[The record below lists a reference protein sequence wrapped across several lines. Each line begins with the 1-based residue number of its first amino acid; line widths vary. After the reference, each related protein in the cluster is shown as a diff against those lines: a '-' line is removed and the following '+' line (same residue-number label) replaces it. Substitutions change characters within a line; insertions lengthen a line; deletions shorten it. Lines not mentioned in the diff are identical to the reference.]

1 MISKHIIKLIQLVLL
16 SYISVFNAN
25 AQYILSKS
33 TDTTTLQSALRKSHV
48 EARFR
53 LYLMGTDNAHS
64 LTDYHALAFGGGL
77 KFETGS
83 YKGFRIGV
91 SGFFI
96 WNLGSSDLTK
106 PDSVTQVKNRY
117 EIGQFDVE
125 NPANRNDMDRI
136 EDFYL
141 RYEKKGLK
149 ITYGKQEIQ
158 TPFLNPQDG
167 RMRPTSEQGLWVQ
180 YTSNDKFD
188 IETGWLYR
196 ISPRGTVRWFG
207 IDESIGIYP
216 SGVNVFGSKSNYRQN
231 LKSSGVGILG
241 IRFKPNPS
249 LTIQFWDHYVDRI
262 FNTSMM
268 QADGEWNIGEEE
280 KLIGGL
286 QYVFQHPLKDGGNP
300 DPLMTYFDKRDR
312 AQIFSMR
319 TGVRKRE
326 TIIQINATRIT
337 ADGRFLMPREWG
349 REPFYTFMPRERN
362 EGAGDVKAVSFN
374 FIRQFPQKNIR
385 FECGYGYYDMPDV
398 RDSRFNK
405 YQMPSYQQ
413 FLMNIRYKFTG
424 FLTGLNAEIL
434 YVYKKNSAETYGD
447 FRYVINKVD
456 MQHLDLILNYKL

>member
-1 MISKHIIKLIQLVLL
+1 MMSKKPVLVFLFL
-16 SYISVFNAN
+16 YISLITIK
-25 AQYILSKS
+25 AQHLVRKS

-53 LYLMGTDNAHS
+53 LYMMGTDNS
-64 LTDYHALAFGGGL
+64 QPLTDYHALAFGGGL
-77 KFETGS
+77 KYETGT

-96 WNLGSSDLTK
+96 WNLASSDLTK

-125 NPANRNDMDRI
+125 DPSNRNDMDRL

-141 RYEKKGLK
+141 SYEKKGIK

-158 TPFLNPQDG
+158 TPFVNPQDG
-167 RMRPTSEQGLWVQ
+167 RMRPTGEQGLWVR
-180 YTSNDKFD
+180 YKSNDKFD
-188 IETGWLYR
+188 IEAGWLNR

-216 SGVNVFGSKSNYRQN
+216 SGVNVFGSKSNYRHN
-231 LKSSGVGILG
+231 LNSSGIGILG
-241 IRFKPNPS
+241 LRYKPDPF
-249 LTIQFWDHYVDRI
+249 LTIQFWDHYTDRI
-262 FNTSMM
+262 FNTSMI
-268 QADGEWNIGEEE
+268 QADGEWNIGEERV
-280 KLIGGL
+280 LIGGV
-286 QYVFQHPLKDGGNP
+286 QYVFQHPIKDGGNP

-312 AQIFSMR
+312 AQIFSLR

-326 TIIQINATRIT
+326 TTIQINATRIT

-362 EGAGDVKAVSFN
+362 EGAGDVKAISFN
-374 FIRQFPQKNIR
+374 LIRQFPNKNIR
-385 FECGYGYYDMPDV
+385 VEGGYGYYDLPDV
-398 RDSRFNK
+398 RNSRFNK
-405 YQMPSYQQ
+405 YQMPSYHQ

-424 FLTGLNAEIL
+424 FLSGLNAEIL
-434 YVYKKNSAETYGD
+434 YVYKKNSAETHGD

-456 MQHLDLILNYKL
+456 MQHVDLIFNYKF